1 MFSKNTE
8 ENQHAG
14 KKLYEVKKD
23 CCLIIMNLSKNEK
36 PKSTRERE
44 RKREKERERERK
56 REKERERERKRESKA
71 KQTTHHQSQQKQ
83 PIAQN
88 SNHSLSCSRCLLK
101 IPTNSTYYYNSKKP
115 DNYKFCSQECYQE

>member
-1 MFSKNTE
+1 LFSKNTE

-44 RKREKERERERK
+44 REREREQQ
-56 REKERERERKRESKA
+56 EKNYNKIDA
-71 KQTTHHQSQQKQ
+71 K
-83 PIAQN
+83 
-88 SNHSLSCSRCLLK
+88 
-101 IPTNSTYYYNSKKP
+101 
-115 DNYKFCSQECYQE
+115 E